1 MAYLVDTIIYKLK
14 KYLINILHA
23 KGFNITCV
31 TVANMPA
38 IAADE
43 FNKEKF
49 KQVIH
54 HIIACCGEN
63 ENVGKTV
70 LYKLLYFSDFD
81 YYELNES
88 KLTGEV
94 YRNIQYGPA
103 PIHFE
108 EVIRELESDGKISES
123 KRGYF
128 NHGQFKYTSKTD
140 PIVSLLNDKELDVI
154 NGVIKKHSCKSG
166 TELSDLSHSDMPYKA
181 TKPSEIIN
189 YELVFYRDEV
199 TSVRVYEEDA

>member
-1 MAYLVDTIIYKLK
+1 MEKYRQIK
-14 KYLINILHA
+14 KEMKEL
-23 KGFNITCV
+23 NITCV

-49 KQVIH
+49 KQIIH
-54 HIIACCGEN
+54 YIIACCGNN

-70 LYKLLYFSDFD
+70 LYKLAYFSDFD

-88 KLTGEV
+88 KMSGEA
-94 YRNIQYGPA
+94 YRNIQRGPA

-108 EVIRELESDGKISES
+108 EVIRELETEGKVLES
-123 KRGYF
+123 KRDYF
-128 NHGQFKYTSKTD
+128 NYGQFKYTSKVE
-140 PIVSLLNDKELDVI
+140 PVVSLLSDKELNVI

-166 TELSDLSHSDMPYKA
+166 SELSDLSHDDMPYKA
-181 TKPSEIIN
+181 TKPSDIID

-199 TSVRVYEEDA
+199 TSVRVYEEDD